1 MKGSEKNFLGGSIL
15 PEKEKKK
22 GRLRAFLKALAI
34 VLILGFTVLVYGYFA
49 FEFQRLQGLGI
60 RPIEDWRSYI
70 SFLLSKIPYVN
81 RFIKYEPLQILLPSQ
96 YFERMASAT
105 AERVQQMLQQLKQER
120 EQLERERQ
128 KIEAERRVVVEMK
141 RTWEEK
147 NLQLEAALRKAQ
159 TPEDVEKVSQTIASA
174 DPAAIAPV
182 LASETYSAESIA
194 LALLR
199 LDATTRADVI
209 TELGRLNPNKAA
221 EIMNNIASFEMISK
235 GLAELNKQLEE
246 KQKQINAQLSSLIEA
261 STIQILSVEFLRQLS
276 DSEILDMVESLSLD
290 ENAVMV
296 LFSKLQPE
304 RIKELMK
311 KLKDRNV
318 QLFQRL
324 ILRGVSL

>member
-15 PEKEKKK
+15 PEKEKRK
-22 GRLRAFLKALAI
+22 GKLRAFLKALAI

-105 AERVQQMLQQLKQER
+105 TERVQQMLQQLKQER
-120 EQLERERQ
+120 EQLEKERQ
-128 KIEAERRVVVEMK
+128 KIEAERRLVLEMRK
-141 RTWEEK
+141 TWEEK

-159 TPEDVEKVSQTIASA
+159 TPEDVEKVSQTIANA

-182 LASETYSAESIA
+182 LASESYSVESIA

-209 TELGRLNPNKAA
+209 TELGKLNPNKAA

-235 GLAELNKQLEE
+235 RLGELNKQLEE
-246 KQKQINAQLSSLIEA
+246 RQKQINAQLSSLIEA
-261 STIQILSVEFLRQLS
+261 STIQTLSVEFLRQLS
-276 DSEILDMVESLSLD
+276 DNEILDMIESLSLD

-296 LFSKLQPE
+296 LFSKFQPD

-311 KLKDRNV
+311 KLKDRNE

-324 ILRGVSL
+324 IVRGVGL

>member
-22 GRLRAFLKALAI
+22 GKLRAFLKALAI
-34 VLILGFTVLVYGYFA
+34 VLIIGFTVLVYGYFA

-105 AERVQQMLQQLKQER
+105 TERVQQMLQQLKQER
-120 EQLERERQ
+120 EQLEKERQ
-128 KIEAERRVVVEMK
+128 KIEAERRLVLEMK
-141 RTWEEK
+141 RAWEEK
-147 NLQLEAALRKAQ
+147 NLQLEAALKKVQ
-159 TPEDVEKVSQTIASA
+159 TPEDVEKVSQTIANA

-182 LASETYSAESIA
+182 LASESYSVESIA

-209 TELGRLNPNKAA
+209 TELGKLNPNKAA

-246 KQKQINAQLSSLIEA
+246 KQKQINAQLSSLIDA
-261 STIQILSVEFLRQLS
+261 STIQTLSVEFLRQLS
-276 DSEILDMVESLSLD
+276 NDEILDMVESLSLD

-296 LFSKLQPE
+296 LFSKLQTE

-311 KLKDRNV
+311 KLKERNE
-318 QLFQRL
+318 QLFHRL
-324 ILRGVSL
+324 VVRGVSL

>member
-1 MKGSEKNFLGGSIL
+1 M

-22 GRLRAFLKALAI
+22 GKLRAFLKALAI
-34 VLILGFTVLVYGYFA
+34 VLIIGFTILVYGYFA

-70 SFLLSKIPYVN
+70 SFLLSRIPYVN

-105 AERVQQMLQQLKQER
+105 TERVQQMLQQLKQER
-120 EQLERERQ
+120 EQLEKERQ
-128 KIEAERRVVVEMK
+128 NIEAERRLVLEMK

-147 NLQLEAALRKAQ
+147 NLQLEVALRKTQ

-182 LASETYSAESIA
+182 LASESYSVESIA

-209 TELGRLNPNKAA
+209 TELGKLNPNKAA

-261 STIQILSVEFLRQLS
+261 STIQTLSIEFLRQLS
-276 DSEILDMVESLSLD
+276 DEEILDMVESLSLD

-311 KLKDRNV
+311 KLKDRNE

-324 ILRGVSL
+324 VARGVSL